1 MKTLKR
7 DLVITKSKPSN
18 NVYRAIPSDK
28 SVDTNYSS
36 FTNNPLSKKL
46 SKVNIHKVNLLKK
59 DSLIP
64 VKNNLKL
71 NIISIIKKYLL
82 TFFIFIILSHQEFD
96 MIVNIDDMNIFYR
109 ILLKALIFTI
119 IQIILN
125 SSL

>member
-7 DLVITKSKPSN
+7 DLEVTKSTPIN
-18 NVYRAIPSDK
+18 NVYKAIPANK

-36 FTNNPLSKKL
+36 FTNKKIR
-46 SKVNIHKVNLLKK
+46 KVNILKK
-59 DSLIP
+59 DSQSESLHMS

-96 MIVNIDDMNIFYR
+96 IIVNIDEMNIFYR

-125 SSL
+125 ISL

>member
-1 MKTLKR
+1 MDMKTLKR
-7 DLVITKSKPSN
+7 DLEVTKSTPIN
-18 NVYRAIPSDK
+18 NVYKAIPANK

-36 FTNNPLSKKL
+36 FTNKKIR
-46 SKVNIHKVNLLKK
+46 KVNILKK
-59 DSLIP
+59 DSQSESLHMS

-96 MIVNIDDMNIFYR
+96 IIVNIDEMNIFYR

-125 SSL
+125 ISL